1 MREEFISYTEF
12 RKHMDR
18 LWELHTLDKVNLYR
32 WKNENEDKDMVNHPQ
47 HYKGI
52 YGLEVIEVMRN
63 FISKYQNA
71 YVGAMICSVLKYIL
85 RAPSKG
91 KQLED
96 LKKARKHL
104 DFAIEELE
112 KLNEVQQKAKA

>member
-1 MREEFISYTEF
+1 MSEELLSYDEY
-12 RKHMDR
+12 KKIMDR
-18 LWELHTLDKVNLYR
+18 LWTIETLHNVNRYR
-32 WKNENEDKDMVNHPQ
+32 WKNENNDMVNHPQ

-63 FISKYQNA
+63 FITKYQNA

-112 KLNEVQQKAKA
+112 KLNEVQQETKA

>member
-1 MREEFISYTEF
+1 MSEEITNYGDFI
-12 RKHMDR
+12 KQIDR
-18 LWELHTLDKVNLYR
+18 LRELQRINDINRYR
-32 WKNENEDKDMVNHPQ
+32 WKNENNDMVNHPQ

-71 YVGAMICSVLKYIL
+71 YVGAMICNVLKYIL

-112 KLNEVQQKAKA
+112 KLNEVQQETKA

>member
-1 MREEFISYTEF
+1 MREEITSYTEF

-18 LWELHTLDKVNLYR
+18 LWKLHTLDKVNLYC
-32 WKNENEDKDMVNHPQ
+32 WKNENKDMVNHPE
-47 HYKGI
+47 HYQGV
-52 YGLEVIEVMRN
+52 YGLEAKEVMRN

-71 YVGAMICSVLKYIL
+71 YVGAMVCSVLKYIL

-96 LKKARKHL
+96 LKKAHKHL
-104 DFAIEELE
+104 EFAIEELE
-112 KLNEVQQKAKA
+112 KLNEIQQKTKA

>member
-1 MREEFISYTEF
+1 MSITINNNDDYNEKMNQFFVDQVIQKANRY
-12 RKHMDR
+12 
-18 LWELHTLDKVNLYR
+18 LL
-32 WKNENEDKDMVNHPQ
+32 KNENKDMVNHPQ

-63 FISKYQNA
+63 FISKYKNA

-104 DFAIEELE
+104 EFAIEELE
-112 KLNEVQQKAKA
+112 KLDESKQETKA

>member
-1 MREEFISYTEF
+1 MREEITSYTEF

-18 LWELHTLDKVNLYR
+18 LWELQTLDKLNLYR
-32 WKNENEDKDMVNHPQ
+32 WKDEKKDMVNHPE
-47 HYKGI
+47 HYQGV
-52 YGLEVIEVMRN
+52 YGLEAKEVMRN

-71 YVGAMICSVLKYIL
+71 YVGAMVCSVLKYIL

-112 KLNEVQQKAKA
+112 KLNESKQEIKA

>member
-1 MREEFISYTEF
+1 MSTVTDNYEEF
-12 RKHMDR
+12 RKHLVKENIEMIDR
-18 LWELHTLDKVNLYR
+18 VNSLFE
-32 WKNENEDKDMVNHPQ
+32 KKDMVNHPE
-47 HYKGI
+47 HYQGV
-52 YGLEVIEVMRN
+52 YGLEAKEVMRN

-71 YVGAMICSVLKYIL
+71 YVGAMVCSVLKYIL

-112 KLNEVQQKAKA
+112 KMNEVQQETKA

>member
-1 MREEFISYTEF
+1 MREEITSYTEF

-18 LWELHTLDKVNLYR
+18 LWELHTLDNVNLYQ
-32 WKNENEDKDMVNHPQ
+32 WKDEKKDMVNHPE

-71 YVGAMICSVLKYIL
+71 YVGAMVCSVLKYIL

-112 KLNEVQQKAKA
+112 KLNESKQEAKA

>member
-1 MREEFISYTEF
+1 MSITITDNDEYNEQLNQFFVDQVIKKANRY
-12 RKHMDR
+12 R
-18 LWELHTLDKVNLYR
+18 L
-32 WKNENEDKDMVNHPQ
+32 KNENKDMVNHPQ

-104 DFAIEELE
+104 EFAIEELE
-112 KLNEVQQKAKA
+112 KLNESKQEIKA

>member
-1 MREEFISYTEF
+1 MSITITDNEEYNEKLNQFAV
-12 RKHMDR
+12 DR
-18 LWELHTLDKVNLYR
+18 IIRTANRYLL
-32 WKNENEDKDMVNHPQ
+32 KNENKDMVNHPA
-47 HYKGI
+47 HYQGV
-52 YGLEVIEVMRN
+52 YGLEAKEVMRN

-71 YVGAMICSVLKYIL
+71 YVGAMVCSVLKYIL

-112 KLNEVQQKAKA
+112 KLNESKQEVKA

>member
-1 MREEFISYTEF
+1 MREEITSYTEF
-12 RKHMDR
+12 RKHMDILR
-18 LWELHTLDKVNLYR
+18 ELHTLDKINLYR
-32 WKNENEDKDMVNHPQ
+32 WKDENKDMVNHPA
-47 HYKGI
+47 HYQGV
-52 YGLEVIEVMRN
+52 YGLEAKEVMRN

-71 YVGAMICSVLKYIL
+71 YVGAMVCSVLKYIL

-112 KLNEVQQKAKA
+112 KLNESKQEIKA

>member
-1 MREEFISYTEF
+1 MSEELLSYNEY
-12 RKHMDR
+12 KKIMDR
-18 LWELHTLDKVNLYR
+18 LWKLETLHNMNVYR
-32 WKNENEDKDMVNHPQ
+32 WKSENEDMVNHPQ

-63 FISKYQNA
+63 FIVKYQNA
-71 YVGAMICSVLKYIL
+71 YVGAMICNVLKYIL

-112 KLNEVQQKAKA
+112 KLNEVQQETKA

>member
-1 MREEFISYTEF
+1 MISYDEY
-12 RKHMDR
+12 KKIMGR
-18 LWELHTLDKVNLYR
+18 LWKLQDLNNINRYR
-32 WKNENEDKDMVNHPQ
+32 WKNENKDMVNHPQ

-63 FISKYQNA
+63 FIAKYQNA

-112 KLNEVQQKAKA
+112 KLNEIQQKVKA

>member
-1 MREEFISYTEF
+1 MNKEITSYDEY
-12 RKHMDR
+12 KKIMGR
-18 LWELHTLDKVNLYR
+18 LLALETLNKINSLR
-32 WKNENEDKDMVNHPQ
+32 WKNESKDMVNHPQ

-112 KLNEVQQKAKA
+112 KLNEVQQETEA